1 MMDKDAKKF
10 EKHELL
16 QKRNRAEMQKELDK
30 QKERWDV
37 VRKKYEDH
45 VQKEEKDRDKR
56 MREDLVNTQAFLQ
69 DRYNQQFSQRRNS
82 KTSLKLHRKEQQQT
96 RASSLGDP

>member
-1 MMDKDAKKF
+1 M
-10 EKHELL
+10 
-16 QKRNRAEMQKELDK
+16 DK

-45 VQKEEKDRDKR
+45 LRKEEKDRDKR

-69 DRYNQQFSQRRNS
+69 ERQNKQFTQRRNS
-82 KTSLKLHRKEQQQT
+82 KSSLKLQRK
-96 RASSLGDP
+96 D